1 YGRFPIHPAQAAAC
15 RPRHRRW
22 YTDRGL
28 LPARDQLR
36 AGLRQPRRWVR
47 PRCERRLLAP
57 AGRPAAYLQGRGLG
71 LRRLRNRQPLEPAWP
86 SGIRSAGRPSAGT
99 DRARRRLL
107 VRVGGVQSLD
117 ADLSLIR
124 RSSTPVDYRRMLSRD
139 SQVPAVRAVP
149 APPASLAAVAER
161 LDSGALPQMT
171 AVPHGEAT
179 SSTVRP
185 SIIRVSTSDLP
196 RRSLAGVQPAD
207 VDPLTLRRRVG
218 DRDYVGPG
226 SVIHPCPER

>member
-1 YGRFPIHPAQAAAC
+1 QAAAC

-57 AGRPAAYLQGRGLG
+57 PGRPAAHLQGRGLG
-71 LRRLRNRQPLEPAWP
+71 LRRLRNRQPLEPARP
-86 SGIRSAGRPSAGT
+86 SGVRTAGRPSAGPE
-99 DRARRRLL
+99 RAGRRVL
-107 VRVGGVQSLD
+107 VRGGRVQSLD

-139 SQVPAVRAVP
+139 SQAPAVRAVLAP
-149 APPASLAAVAER
+149 AASLAAVAQR
-161 LDSGALPQMT
+161 LDSGALPEMT
-171 AVPHGEAT
+171 AVPPGEAT
-179 SSTVRP
+179 
-185 SIIRVSTSDLP
+185 
-196 RRSLAGVQPAD
+196 
-207 VDPLTLRRRVG
+207 
-218 DRDYVGPG
+218 
-226 SVIHPCPER
+226 